1 MRRLTQRYYGSMM
14 GRSIHKRII
23 GFPREAKF
31 GKFYIGCFH
40 DEGQFELEDD
50 SKLRSIYTTNNLNSR
65 MSSFQSNEINAGAFW
80 ENTTTLSSFTDGLIP
95 SVTVMKSVGKNNTD
109 GSRPLV

>member
-14 GRSIHKRII
+14 GRCIHKRII

-31 GKFYIGCFH
+31 GKFYIECFH

-50 SKLRSIYTTNNLNSR
+50 SQSRSIYTTNNLNSR
-65 MSSFQSNEINAGAFW
+65 MSPFQSNEINAGAFW
-80 ENTTTLSSFTDGLIP
+80 EKKYFYFLSFSLEILFIFYVVLLDFSSFSI
-95 SVTVMKSVGKNNTD
+95 
-109 GSRPLV
+109 